1 MTRRRRKILNVHI
14 GVSKGK
20 RLLVE
25 EGEGLGL
32 AQKAKRSRV
41 APEVLNRI
49 IEGLKM
55 EDADQGMKK

>member
-20 RLLVE
+20 RLLVDE
-25 EGEGLGL
+25 ESQGL
-32 AQKAKRSRV
+32 AQKSKRSRV

-49 IEGLKM
+49 IEGLRM
-55 EDADQGMKK
+55 EDTNEVMKE